1 MSNESYKLS
10 IDAMDNILNSMKDQ
24 YKIYAPKKFV
34 QGGSPG
40 KDYVIRYGEIDSINE
55 VIHDEKSDFSP
66 KEIIH
71 PVMQTLLK
79 FENNEV
85 VESKLDDERG
95 ILIFARP
102 CDVNGIDRLDTMF
115 LQNGDHEDNYYK
127 RLREKIKIIIME
139 CGSGWDTCFCVS
151 MGTNKTDDY
160 DGAVKFEEGNVFINL
175 NDNHNNIPSGDRG
188 YTNIRTWF
196 AGQPETDYEYSFVEE
211 NMKTVQIPQIPSRN
225 LLKDIIELDYWNKFD
240 DDCLSCG
247 GCNAVCISCSCFDT
261 LDIIFDETSLDGERR
276 RKWGSCMLP
285 EYSIMAGGHGVRNTV
300 GERMRFKTL
309 HKIYDFDLRFG
320 EGNMCVG
327 CGRCDQR
334 CPQEIK
340 FSQTIDGLAH
350 EVEKLTNQKNESNEE
365 NKKKEVQ

>member
-1 MSNESYKLS
+1 MSNHANSKSGGKISYKLS
-10 IDAMDNILNSMKDQ
+10 IDTMNKILNDMKSQ
-24 YKIYAPKKFV
+24 YKIFASKKFV
-34 QGGSPG
+34 QGGYPG
-40 KDYVIRYGEIDSINE
+40 KDYVIRYGEIDSVNE
-55 VIHDEKSDFSP
+55 IVHDEKSDFSP

-79 FENNEV
+79 FENDNV
-85 VESKLDDERG
+85 VESSLDDERG
-95 ILIFARP
+95 IVIFARP
-102 CDVNGIDRLDTMF
+102 CDVNGLNRLDTMF
-115 LQNGDHEDNYYK
+115 LENGGHEDNYYK
-127 RLREKIKIIIME
+127 RLREKVKIIIME

-151 MGTNKTDDY
+151 MGTNRTDDY
-160 DGAVKFEEGNVFINL
+160 DGAVKFEDESALISFNNHSKIPTDEK
-175 NDNHNNIPSGDRG
+175 NDVNIS
-188 YTNIRTWF
+188 TWF
-196 AGQPETDYEYSFVEE
+196 AGQPKTDYEYSFVEE
-211 NMKTVQIPQIPSRN
+211 NMKEVQIPQITSRD
-225 LLKDIIELDYWNKFD
+225 LLKDIIELDYWKKFD

-285 EYSIMAGGHGVRNTV
+285 EYSIMAGGHGVRSTA

-320 EGNMCVG
+320 KGSMCVG

-340 FSQTIDGLAH
+340 FSQTIDDLAH
-350 EVEKLTNQKNESNEE
+350 EVKKLINNKN
-365 NKKKEVQ
+365 KEVE